1 MSAMTTFTVADK
13 DFVGIEI
20 AFLGPGDQVCVVN
33 FREIRRACSRGER
46 RLPGRAAAG
55 RIRRSGR
62 ETRRDPRH
70 EQRGVDCG
78 LWRLSSASGDV
89 RSPTSSS
96 GSVPLPPCRSFLER
110 RF

>member
-1 MSAMTTFTVADK
+1 VKRASFSQGLLDYVLRLMMIAYQPQRNPVGHREVPPDK

-46 RLPGRAAAG
+46 RLPGRAATG

-78 LWRLSSASGDV
+78 L
-89 RSPTSSS
+89 
-96 GSVPLPPCRSFLER
+96 
-110 RF
+110 